1 MTVVGV
7 GMVYGDAGMVALPV
21 YWVSP
26 KMLSMT
32 SPAYLQCISPS
43 CGNTHDIDEVRFEC
57 AQCGSLLDVRYDWSQ
72 CEVPKSLAFFDSRRN
87 FSQKSDQSRLD
98 YSGVWRF
105 RELLPF
111 ARPADLVTIGEGRTV
126 LQVADD
132 LGQELGMGCG
142 RLHLQYEGFNPS
154 GSFKDNGMAAAF
166 TMARLLNRQRVAC
179 ASTGNTSA
187 ALALFANQTKTA
199 SGQAMEAIVLVGG
212 NRIAM
217 GKLSQALDYGAK
229 TLQIDGDFDV
239 CMRLVKE
246 HAEALNLYLMNSLN
260 PFRLEGQKTI
270 MYRVLEAMR
279 WEVPDWIVVPG
290 GNLGNTS
297 AFGKAFVELRE
308 LGLIDRL
315 PRLAVINAQGA
326 NTLYELFEQR
336 GLRYNDGNYD
346 GAKVETYYDEMDKN
360 GVVADTVASAIEIG
374 HPVNLPK
381 ALRSLE
387 AMNGLVRQVDDDE
400 ILDGKA
406 LVGRYGFGCE
416 PASGASVAGLKLLLQ
431 EKVISPDER
440 VVCILTGHGLKDSG
454 VTVSYHSSSG
464 TTEHSNSYANPP
476 IKIKADL
483 ASLKNALTE

>member
-1 MTVVGV
+1 MTGL
-7 GMVYGDAGMVALPV
+7 ALPV
-21 YWVSP
+21 AGVSP
-26 KMLSMT
+26 KMLFMK
-32 SPAYLQCISPS
+32 SPAYLQCITPS
-43 CGNTHDIDEVRFEC
+43 CGNTHDIDEVRFDC
-57 AQCGSLLDVRYDWSQ
+57 ARCGSLLDVRYDWSQ
-72 CEVPKSLAFFDSRRN
+72 CDVPKSLAFFDARRN
-87 FSQKSDQSRLD
+87 FSQHSEHGRLD
-98 YSGVWRF
+98 RSGVWRF

-111 ARPADLVTIGEGRTV
+111 ARPDDLVTIGEGQTV

-132 LGQELGMGCG
+132 LGREVGMHAG
-142 RLHLQYEGFNPS
+142 RLYLQYEGFNPS

-166 TMARLLNRQRVAC
+166 TMARLLNRHRVAC

-187 ALALFANQTKTA
+187 ALALFANQTKTS

-212 NRIAM
+212 DRIAP

-246 HAEALNLYLMNSLN
+246 HAETLNLYLMNSLN

-297 AFGKAFVELRE
+297 AFGKAFVELRD

-326 NTLYELFEQR
+326 NTLHELFEHR
-336 GLRYNDGNYD
+336 GLRYSNGNYD
-346 GAKVETYYDEMDKN
+346 SAKVASFYEEMDRN

-387 AMNGLVRQVDDDE
+387 ATRGLVRQACDDD

-416 PASGASVAGLKLLLQ
+416 PASGASVAGLRLLIQ
-431 EKVISPDER
+431 EKIISPDER

-454 VTVSYHSSSG
+454 TTVNYHSSSCATNHAG
-464 TTEHSNSYANPP
+464 SYANPP
-476 IKIKADL
+476 IKTKADL
-483 ASLKNALTE
+483 ASLKKALAG